1 MTIQTVNV
9 STLKRVKN
17 NVIGNPSAKL
27 LLSQDELFV
36 ATLVKCLNA
45 PEQFEEAAGSQDDIR
60 VEAAHVITSLSYGS
74 PEALR
79 SLLHANAHQAFLFA
93 ISRFEP
99 SESVATK
106 AAFARALRA
115 IAVACAELVGPSQW
129 GLRDDSSSVREDAKI
144 TLDYFF
150 QLEVLDVYLP
160 LLTDSSTQASTS
172 IAQLL
177 GAALRAPTHRTAVA
191 EWVPPAERGRE
202 ASRGRRRWERP
213 EAIAPAQSGGGGWVA
228 RHLTTL
234 LRSRD
239 IKVQEAALNAL
250 AALAKDNHDVAVHL
264 AKAPTGRSSTESPVT
279 LTLALGLCKSRSTDV
294 QLAASLCATHI
305 IRASAAN
312 HHHPAVPDLSASLV
326 IMHVM
331 NRMIDSKTESP
342 QSRTKACFILNYL
355 VMDEKEL
362 CQTAFD
368 RGSLAKLSD
377 LVHTLTPPPTEIKVP
392 PEWEEDEPE
401 SLCCLRE
408 AALTTIAVLALADND
423 IRRDVTDGQ
432 RLLPPLASALTH
444 RHTGVRYAACQCVRA
459 LSRSVAVTR
468 TSLVDSGLGAALF
481 SVFTKEDE
489 DRRVVHAALAAVCN
503 LVNQYSPLRAPFL
516 EQGVASR
523 LARLLRSPCAELR
536 LSALWALK
544 NLVYKCAPEAKRAIM
559 ADVGWPA
566 LDARLDDSD
575 AGVREQ
581 ALYLLRNFADCE
593 DDVDAVFDALGT
605 PRLLDVLA
613 RALESREADVVLQAA
628 YTLANLANGHA
639 ERQALILAHEQLL
652 RSLRS
657 ALVDAPAD
665 ARCAALGAIIE
676 LAWGAA
682 QLRAAGIESTLRH
695 LVEFGGGAPA
705 GSVAGGMDREVR
717 ERARKALEAMER
729 VPVEGTA
736 DVQTG

>member
-27 LLSQDELFV
+27 VLAQDEVFV
-36 ATLVKCLNA
+36 ATLVKCINA
-45 PEQFEEAAGSQDDIR
+45 PEQFEDAAGSQDDIR
-60 VEAAHVITSLSYGS
+60 IEAAQVITSLSYGS

-79 SLLHANAHQAFLFA
+79 SLLLSNAHQAFLYA
-93 ISRFEP
+93 ISRFSP
-99 SESVATK
+99 SESPATK
-106 AAFARALRA
+106 AAFSRALRA

-129 GLRDDSSSVREDAKI
+129 GLRDDSSPVREDAKI
-144 TLDYFF
+144 ALEYFF

-160 LLTDSSTQASTS
+160 LLTDSSAQTSIS

-177 GAALRAPTHRTAVA
+177 GVALRAPSHRTAVA

-202 ASRGRRRWERP
+202 VSRARRRWERP
-213 EAIAPAQSGGGGWVA
+213 EAIAPAQSSGGGWVA

-239 IKVQEAALNAL
+239 VKVQEAALNAL

-264 AKAPTGRSSTESPVT
+264 ARAPAGRPSSEFPPA

-294 QLAASLCATHI
+294 QLAAGLCATHI

-312 HHHPAVPDLSASLV
+312 HHHPASPDLAASLV

-368 RGSLAKLSD
+368 RGSLVKLSD
-377 LVHTLTPPPTEIKVP
+377 LVHTLTPPPAADNKTP
-392 PEWEEDEPE
+392 PEWEEDEPKG
-401 SLCCLRE
+401 LCCLRE

-459 LSRSVAVTR
+459 LSRSVAVAR
-468 TSLVDSGLGAALF
+468 TSLVDSGLGTALF
-481 SVFTKEDE
+481 AVFTKEDE

-503 LVNQYSPLRAPFL
+503 LVNQYSPLRTPFL
-516 EQGVASR
+516 EQGVAAR
-523 LARLLRSPCAELR
+523 LARLLRSSYTELR

-544 NLVYKCAPEAKRAIM
+544 NLLYKCPPETKRAIM

-566 LDARLDDSD
+566 VDARLDDTD

-581 ALYLLRNFADCE
+581 ALHLLRNFADCE

-605 PRLLDVLA
+605 PRLLGALA
-613 RALESREADVVLQAA
+613 SALETRDTDVVLQAA
-628 YTLANLANGHA
+628 YAVANLANGHA
-639 ERQALILAHEQLL
+639 QRQALILAHAQLL

-657 ALVDAPAD
+657 ALVDSPAD
-665 ARCAALGAIIE
+665 ARCAALSAIIE
-676 LAWGAA
+676 LAWGAP
-682 QLRAAGIESTLRH
+682 QLRAAGIENTLRH
-695 LVEFGGGAPA
+695 LVEFGGGGPGGGVG
-705 GSVAGGMDREVR
+705 GSADREVR
-717 ERARKALEAMER
+717 ERARRALDAMER
-729 VPVEGTA
+729 VVAEDG
-736 DVQTG
+736 